1 MRDERIRDFRRL
13 CISLWAKRCCFCRSR
28 FVEDSFRGLNS
39 CRIFVIFAD
48 VLEKVIMSEKEM
60 NSYRFLSG
68 QEPSD
73 EMLSQL
79 MKEVAADARERRQKA
94 ADAHMA
100 QMRRN
105 MAEKKERWAERIS
118 RVVNG

>member
-1 MRDERIRDFRRL
+1 
-13 CISLWAKRCCFCRSR
+13 
-28 FVEDSFRGLNS
+28 
-39 CRIFVIFAD
+39 
-48 VLEKVIMSEKEM
+48 MSEKEM
-60 NSYRFLSG
+60 NSYRFVSG

-79 MKEVAADARERRQKA
+79 MCEVAEEAVERRKR
-94 ADAHMA
+94 ADDEYFS

-105 MAEKKERWAERIS
+105 AAAKRERWAERIN